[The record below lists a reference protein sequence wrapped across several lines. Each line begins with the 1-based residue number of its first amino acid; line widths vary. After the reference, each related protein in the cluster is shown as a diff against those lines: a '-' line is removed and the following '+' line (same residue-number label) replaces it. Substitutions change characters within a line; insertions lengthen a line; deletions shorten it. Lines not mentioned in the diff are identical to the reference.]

1 MRYEDDIIGT
11 PHPIC
16 LQDRQQL
23 STVRQHLEC
32 RARLTDS
39 EINNRLLH
47 DLILKFSELEKRL
60 KTLNRELNA
69 KQERI
74 EQDLSAAA
82 KIQQSLLPQ
91 RLSSPQGLDVAW
103 KFKPC
108 EKIGGDIFNLI
119 QLDNEHWAIY
129 MIDVA
134 GHGVPAA
141 MVAVSVFQY
150 LQPKNGNLMMMPGDY
165 LNTQRIRQPAAVL
178 ESLDREFTFER
189 FNNFFTMNYVII
201 NPKTGE
207 LASSSAGHPP
217 PIILR
222 KDGTLHLLRKGG
234 RPLGTID
241 LLISDDEPI
250 VYEEEHEQL
259 RPGDK
264 LILYTDG
271 VNEYQNA
278 QGGFYGNDRF
288 YGQLKEQKD
297 QPVAGLVETV
307 FKSLLDFGNNT
318 EPKDDVSL
326 LGMELTDIISG
337 LK

>member
-1 MRYEDDIIGT
+1 
-11 PHPIC
+11 
-16 LQDRQQL
+16 
-23 STVRQHLEC
+23 
-32 RARLTDS
+32 
-39 EINNRLLH
+39 
-47 DLILKFSELEKRL
+47 
-60 KTLNRELNA
+60 
-69 KQERI
+69 
-74 EQDLSAAA
+74 
-82 KIQQSLLPQ
+82 
-91 RLSSPQGLDVAW
+91 
-103 KFKPC
+103 
-108 EKIGGDIFNLI
+108 
-119 QLDNEHWAIY
+119 
-129 MIDVA
+129 
-134 GHGVPAA
+134 
-141 MVAVSVFQY
+141 VAVSVFQY
-150 LQPKNGNLMMMPGDY
+150 LQPQNGNLMMMPGDY

-201 NPKTGE
+201 NPKTGR

-241 LLISDDEPI
+241 LLISNDEPI

-278 QGGFYGNDRF
+278 QGDFYGNDRF
-288 YGQLKEQKD
+288 YGQLKEKKD
-297 QPVAGLVETV
+297 QPVAGLVENV

-326 LGMELTDIISG
+326 LGMELTGIDR
-337 LK
+337 